1 VYSQATK
8 GIVEEEA
15 GIFYM
20 EKGVGILWRKE
31 YASPRHTSARERI
44 DNEGDGALLIGSKCS

>member
-1 VYSQATK
+1 MYSQATK

-44 DNEGDGALLIGSKCS
+44 DNKGDSGNICGL

>member
-8 GIVEEEA
+8 DIVEEEA
-15 GIFYM
+15 GMSYM

-31 YASPRHTSARERI
+31 YAFLRHTSARERM
-44 DNEGDGALLIGSKCS
+44 DNEGDGALLIGSECS